1 MKEERTM
8 SETLD
13 PQVPDV
19 SDPDTSPA
27 EPDVSDPGDETQDD
41 QERYDGGDVPRTTE
55 TETETD
61 GDED

>member
-8 SETLD
+8 SETVD
-13 PQVPDV
+13 PEVTEV

-27 EPDVSDPGDETQDD
+27 EPDVSDPGDED

-55 TETETD
+55 TEVGPETEV
-61 GDED
+61 DEV